1 MATATVK
8 MSLHLSNQTND
19 LLEQMCDDNQLTKS
33 EFIRRAIA
41 LMGVAM
47 NYKKKGGHLV
57 VLDEKDNKMT
67 EITGL

>member
-47 NYKKKGGHLV
+47 NYKKKEVIWLS
-57 VLDEKDNKMT
+57 LMIRIIK
-67 EITGL
+67 

>member
-47 NYKKKGGHLV
+47 NYKKR
-57 VLDEKDNKMT
+57 
-67 EITGL
+67 

>member
-1 MATATVK
+1 MGTATVK

-19 LLEQMCDDNQLTKS
+19 LLEQMCEDNQLSKS

-57 VLDEKDNKMT
+57 VLDDKNNKMT
-67 EITGL
+67 EIVGL

>member
-8 MSLHLSNQTND
+8 MSLHLSGKTNE
-19 LLEQMCDDNQLTKS
+19 LLEQMCDESELSKS

-47 NYKKKGGHLV
+47 NYKRKGGHLV
-57 VLDEKDNKMT
+57 VLDDKDNKMT
-67 EITGL
+67 EIVGL